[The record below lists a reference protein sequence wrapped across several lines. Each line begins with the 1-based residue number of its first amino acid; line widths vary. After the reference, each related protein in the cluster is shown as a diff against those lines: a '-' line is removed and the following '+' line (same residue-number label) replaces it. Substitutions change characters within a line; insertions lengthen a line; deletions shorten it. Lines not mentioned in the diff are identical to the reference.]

1 MTETAEAVKT
11 DNYRVDLAVFH
22 GPLDLLLYL
31 IRKEEVDIYDIPVAK
46 ITRQYLKYIEMMQ
59 TLNLEVAGEFV
70 LMAAT
75 LIRIKA
81 RWLLPRDEND
91 PEEPDPREELIQAL
105 MEYKKYKEAGEIL
118 KEKAILEERNFV
130 PDSPVEQIDPRV
142 DEYSDITLF
151 DLISAFKDVLAA
163 KRDETFHNVDTE
175 DFTVEQRMEVIMQ
188 ALSNQE
194 FATFTELF
202 SDIPRKIVA
211 VVTFIA
217 LLELTRARRVVLAQ
231 SKPFAQLRVYRG
243 DRFTAQKSAVD
254 LIAHQQHDEVTD

>member
-1 MTETAEAVKT
+1 MTETT
-11 DNYRVDLAVFH
+11 DAGKVDDYRVDLAVFH

-46 ITRQYLKYIEMMQ
+46 VTRQYLKYIDMMQ
-59 TLNLEVAGEFV
+59 VLNLEVAGEFV

-91 PEEPDPREELIQAL
+91 PEEADPREELIQAL

-118 KEKAILEERNFV
+118 REKAILEDRNFV
-130 PDSPVEQIDPRV
+130 PDSPVEKIDPRI

-151 DLISAFKDVLAA
+151 DLISAFKDVLEA
-163 KRDETFHNVDTE
+163 RREESFHEVVPE
-175 DFTVEQRMEVIMQ
+175 DFTVEQRMEYIMQ
-188 ALSNQE
+188 ALSCEE
-194 FATFTELF
+194 FATFTQLF
-202 SDIPRKIVA
+202 SDIPRRIVA

-217 LLELTRARRVVLAQ
+217 LLELTRARRVKLAQ
-231 SKPFAQLRVYRG
+231 SQPFAQLRIYRG
-243 DRFTAQKSAVD
+243 DRFAAETSAVD
-254 LIAHQQHDEVTD
+254 LIAHRQQDEVTN